1 MPLSLALP
9 WGTAGKSLS
18 LSHQPFPT
26 RQCGTLRCPEAT
38 SAPHWTILGPTACPH
53 RAVLQPHYLSW
64 HPLVP
69 ISLLTSLPQGLWNKT
84 QCPSEACWV
93 FSSPL
98 LGQSCLLV
106 LLLLHGVPVGSFLQ
120 HVVYLRTNVCL
131 NHIFKNVLVQILK
144 LAYLRH
150 SILKFKLPFLVFC
163 WIFEE
168 WQILTSLSWYYSVS
182 CIAPYHNITLV
193 MPLEMFQDDGT
204 ICLYLASITRVQE
217 ERMS

>member
-26 RQCGTLRCPEAT
+26 RHCGAVRCPEAI
-38 SAPHWTILGPTACPH
+38 SAPHWTILGPAACPH

-69 ISLLTSLPQGLWNKT
+69 ISLLTFLPPVPWNRT

-106 LLLLHGVPVGSFLQ
+106 LLPLHGVPVGPFLQ
-120 HVVYLRTNVCL
+120 HVVYLCTNVCL
-131 NHIFKNVLVQILK
+131 VLVRILK

-193 MPLEMFQDDGT
+193 VPLEMFQDDGT
-204 ICLYLASITRVQE
+204 ICLDLAFITRVQE
-217 ERMS
+217 GRMS